1 MNKNMKMFI
10 ICAVFA
16 LLSSCKNYA
25 ISKDTEKNLKGFL
38 EKELMQGDDPNNSL
52 FNPPPILPSSRHDNT
67 LVLKAAQAQSGG
79 QKEVKK
85 EDKQKEKKEDNKEK
99 EEIEKQI
106 KELKDKIEKSDKKT
120 SLETYLE
127 YEGEIKKIRE
137 ELEEKLKDKKEE
149 KEKLEKELKDLEES
163 LKKKKDERKKALEEA
178 KKKFEEFKGQV
189 DSTTGETSG
198 EQVKGQG
205 QIGGQAWSKAQELGL
220 SANYSSSAGTSDMT
234 KGIIDDAIKKIE
246 EELKKLLEDK
256 KE

>member
-120 SLETYLE
+120 PIETYLE
-127 YEGEIKKIRE
+127 YEGEIKITI
-137 ELEEKLKDKKEE
+137 
-149 KEKLEKELKDLEES
+149 S
-163 LKKKKDERKKALEEA
+163 LI
-178 KKKFEEFKGQV
+178 QV
-189 DSTTGETSG
+189 T
-198 EQVKGQG
+198 
-205 QIGGQAWSKAQELGL
+205 
-220 SANYSSSAGTSDMT
+220 
-234 KGIIDDAIKKIE
+234 
-246 EELKKLLEDK
+246 LLFFATFTFIL
-256 KE
+256 